1 MINTNWLLMPLL
13 IACERAPQSQERQPT
28 VGQQVEAA
36 SDSVSHNGVIYRSRA
51 GIVTRDGTERLDVD
65 VDMRNTGSSEI
76 VVESE
81 EGNCNPPI
89 YLQDSGTGREFKW
102 SDIAWRSDPQSK
114 ETVCTGTGVLVT
126 LEPRGS
132 GRFVT
137 RSYPLSAIRG
147 DSMPPGLYRLR
158 VAQVVSHADETGR
171 SRNDTL
177 IVPGAS
183 VHFR

>member
-1 MINTNWLLMPLL
+1 MPLL
-13 IACERAPQSQERQPT
+13 FACERAPQAQDRQPT
-28 VGQQVEAA
+28 VGQQAATA
-36 SDSVSHNGVIYRSRA
+36 SDSVIHNGVIYRSRA
-51 GIVTRDGTERLDVD
+51 DIVIRDGVKTLDVD
-65 VDMRNTGSSEI
+65 VDMRNTGSREI
-76 VVESE
+76 VIESE
-81 EGNCNPPI
+81 EGDCNPPI
-89 YLQDSGTGREFKW
+89 YFQDSRTGREFIW
-102 SDIAWRSDPQSK
+102 SDIAWESDPQSK

-126 LEPRGS
+126 LEPHGR

-147 DSMPPGLYRLR
+147 DSMPAGLFRLR
-158 VAQVVSHADETGR
+158 VAQVVSHVDKTGR